1 MPSRVPNGSFPWPAQ
16 RPGRIRADGACPPFL
31 AGSPADGAVP
41 NLVAEP
47 LGLSRRVLLVEPS
60 GNERARLHE
69 QLTAGQMEVYEA
81 GDVLAAVEAVP
92 SVQPDL
98 ILAQMSLQGWS
109 GLGLI
114 RYLKEDQ
121 AARSIPVILYSD
133 IATVE
138 ERVRAFDLG
147 AVDFLSP
154 PPAGAELV
162 ARVRAALRVRH
173 AMTVLER
180 RAHRDGLTGLV
191 NRVAMEDH
199 LHREWNAW
207 RRHGAP
213 LAVLIADLD
222 HFKAINDTYGHAAGD
237 DVLCQ
242 AAEVLSRAVRS
253 SDLAARYGGE
263 EFVVVAPDC
272 PREAAVTLATRF
284 RSGLAEVAISV
295 PGASVAITASVG
307 IAGTTDAT
315 LGSPEELLR
324 QADQALYEAKRSG
337 RDAIAIHDPSRGGP
351 SVIVGPGA
359 RGTSPSGFRLTPG
372 G

>member
-1 MPSRVPNGSFPWPAQ
+1 M
-16 RPGRIRADGACPPFL
+16 
-31 AGSPADGAVP
+31 
-41 NLVAEP
+41 AEP
-47 LGLSRRVLLVEPS
+47 LGPSRHVLLVEPS
-60 GNERARLHE
+60 PAKRARLRSE
-69 QLTAGQMEVYEA
+69 LTAGQIDVAEVS
-81 GDVLAAVEAVP
+81 DVLAAVERVP
-92 SVQPDL
+92 ILQPDL
-98 ILAQMSLQGWS
+98 ILAQMRLPGWS

-114 RYLKEDQ
+114 RHLKEDQ

-133 IATVE
+133 EATVE
-138 ERVRAFDLG
+138 ERVRAFDVG
-147 AVDFLSP
+147 AVDFLAP
-154 PPAGAELV
+154 PHSGAELV

-191 NRVAMEDH
+191 NRVALEDH

-242 AAEVLSRAVRS
+242 AAEVLSRSVRG

-272 PREAAVTLATRF
+272 PLEAAVTLANRF
-284 RSGLAEVAISV
+284 RAGLAEVAIPV
-295 PGASVAITASVG
+295 PGASVAVTASVG
-307 IAGTTDAT
+307 IAGTSEAV
-315 LGSPEELLR
+315 LGSPGDLLR
-324 QADQALYEAKRSG
+324 QADQALYQAKRSG
-337 RDAIAIHDPSRGGP
+337 RDAIAVYDPARGGP
-351 SVIVGPGA
+351 SVVVAGGLLGA
-359 RGTSPSGFRLTPG
+359 RS
-372 G
+372 